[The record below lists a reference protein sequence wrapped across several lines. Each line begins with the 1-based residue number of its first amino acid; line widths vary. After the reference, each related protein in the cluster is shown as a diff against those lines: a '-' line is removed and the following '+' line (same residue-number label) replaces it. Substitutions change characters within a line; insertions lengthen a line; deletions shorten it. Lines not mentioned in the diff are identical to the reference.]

1 MTVIKIPKNVW
12 VHDVFQVFF
21 LFFTYLDTLTI
32 ICRLSHRK
40 VYKNAP
46 VLKESWPFEYSNIGA
61 KIFKKIPIFEF
72 LKALLEM
79 KWTQFSASKNTKR
92 GGLIF
97 YTDI

>member
-46 VLKESWPFEYSNIGA
+46 LLKES
-61 KIFKKIPIFEF
+61 
-72 LKALLEM
+72 
-79 KWTQFSASKNTKR
+79 
-92 GGLIF
+92 
-97 YTDI
+97 